1 MATPLRAY
9 VEDAFSASDAD
20 ACGEDFG
27 EAQRLRD
34 GAIGASEDASTASTA
49 ESTRAR
55 EALTTYYRALC
66 AIESRIPISPCEGHA
81 EVEFA
86 WFEAGRGPRA
96 SPSSSEGRVLS
107 ARPFPPTDSSDTTP
121 SWPHT

>member
-1 MATPLRAY
+1 MAAPLRAY

-34 GAIGASEDASTASTA
+34 GAIRASTAAEGASTASTA
-49 ESTRAR
+49 EATRAR

-96 SPSSSEGRVLS
+96 SPAAVS
-107 ARPFPPTDSSDTTP
+107 ARDV
-121 SWPHT
+121 